1 VTPTVLFITSPK
13 IDFLQDIIHEGLDE
27 LLGPERV
34 ICYPY
39 KDYSRFQYNLY
50 PESAQKRPHRMP
62 VGRLRLLE
70 TRDSVDAVVVGSIRG
85 QAVETWAELQDEF
98 THCPVAILHGE
109 ERDDPW
115 PDGIRYT
122 HRFKMD
128 LLPEQSEPDLFPL
141 PLAAPARV
149 MLPEDLPRDIDVSFV
164 ARSTQGIRRQCAEAL
179 SREGFLVL
187 MDADL
192 PREQFCWIL
201 NRSKIAVSTSGA
213 AHDTF
218 RYWEIPY
225 HGALL
230 LSQRLPILIPDNF
243 VDGRSAVF
251 FDTPEEMT
259 ARIHELLADP
269 DRLAEIAAN
278 GRRLSHEKH
287 TAKARARYMLER
299 MGLTVR

>member
-1 VTPTVLFITSPK
+1 VARTILFITSPE

-50 PESAQKRPHRMP
+50 PGSAGRDPHRTPLDRPH
-62 VGRLRLLE
+62 LLE
-70 TRDSVDAVVVGSIRG
+70 MKDSVDAVVVGSIRG
-85 QAVETWAELQDEF
+85 QAVKTWAELQDQF

-115 PDGIRYT
+115 PSGIRYT

-128 LLPEQSEPDLFPL
+128 LLPEQAEPDLFPL

-164 ARSTQGIRRQCAEAL
+164 ARSTRRIRRRCAEAL

-187 MDADL
+187 LDADL

-213 AHDTF
+213 AYDTF

-251 FDTPEEMT
+251 FDTPEEMM
-259 ARIHELLADP
+259 ARIRELLADP